1 MSINKLKRWHAD
13 LTWSML
19 ISYFSNETSALMC
32 SLCEGKVN
40 NWSRCNNRG
49 RCGVWSQ
56 LHTAHEAKG
65 DGRWHSSSYQ
75 FIFKLQEKTECCWD
89 TISTVSDRI
98 MMRFVNQT
106 ENTISYRHTRLW
118 NVFDSQW
125 LPSKTV
131 FKTNILCK
139 LSSSFSDFN
148 QSVSFESLRYTFI
161 CRSW

>member
-1 MSINKLKRWHAD
+1 MAHRFNSGGCRSVI
-13 LTWSML
+13 
-19 ISYFSNETSALMC
+19 FSNETSALMC
-32 SLCEGKVN
+32 SLCQGKVN

-49 RCGVWSQ
+49 RCGVRSQ

-65 DGRWHSSSYQ
+65 GVRWHSSSYH
-75 FIFKLQEKTECCWD
+75 FIFNLQKKTECCWD
-89 TISTVSDRI
+89 TISTLSDMMM

-106 ENTISYRHTRLW
+106 ENTMISNRHSPLR